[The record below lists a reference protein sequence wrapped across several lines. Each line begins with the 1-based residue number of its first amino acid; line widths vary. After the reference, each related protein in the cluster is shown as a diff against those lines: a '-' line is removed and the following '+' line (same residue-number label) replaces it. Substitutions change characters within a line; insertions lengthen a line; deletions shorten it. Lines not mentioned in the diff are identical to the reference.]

1 MAGLVATRSFERS
14 PSHLS
19 DTTRLSSDDLDGGG
33 GARDDESTRRSTP
46 GPRDDERP
54 STEVEEVEDLL
65 ASLRVAPYQ
74 VAGHSSKGVGLPSL
88 VDIDVGHFLKPAPD
102 DRKGVAELS
111 FYERVARAAASG
123 TGAPAFDDDELEGGK
138 NVTTSA
144 PPVSHGRDAIAGIA
158 PFVPTFHGVLT
169 VDPSTLVSVAG
180 DDPTAAAARDAASK
194 GTRATFL
201 RLEDV
206 TAVRIFVYLFM
217 SIIPW
222 HVWAIELI
230 NSCFVYL
237 SSQGYR
243 RPCVIDLKVG
253 LRTYSERGHDSAYV
267 AKRSAHDKRSGQFEV
282 GFKVCGM
289 QTWER
294 SLSMGSD
301 ENENGKNSGEG
312 SSPENS
318 GGVNFKRLKAA
329 RSDTKA
335 YPDGWTRVTKPY
347 SWARGLCSKSDARKA
362 LEEFVGMD
370 SDDDDE
376 DAQLCFLN
384 DGGNGDASSAHS
396 GDSHSNGDSSNE
408 GPSCSSYDGGS
419 KNERSDARHHPSR
432 GTKSGGCDC
441 GDSKLRRKTNRAKE
455 VYGEAL
461 SQIGAMRAW
470 FATQR
475 ELHLLGSS
483 VLIVY
488 EGDERMGEG
497 NDDTQLC
504 HRSGPGV
511 RVKAIDFCN
520 YVEGAGEL
528 DTNFGAGLDRLSRM
542 LESIV
547 ADS

>member
-1 MAGLVATRSFERS
+1 M
-14 PSHLS
+14 
-19 DTTRLSSDDLDGGG
+19 
-33 GARDDESTRRSTP
+33 
-46 GPRDDERP
+46 
-54 STEVEEVEDLL
+54 
-65 ASLRVAPYQ
+65 
-74 VAGHSSKGVGLPSL
+74 
-88 VDIDVGHFLKPAPD
+88 
-102 DRKGVAELS
+102 
-111 FYERVARAAASG
+111 
-123 TGAPAFDDDELEGGK
+123 
-138 NVTTSA
+138 
-144 PPVSHGRDAIAGIA
+144 
-158 PFVPTFHGVLT
+158 
-169 VDPSTLVSVAG
+169 
-180 DDPTAAAARDAASK
+180 
-194 GTRATFL
+194 
-201 RLEDV
+201 
-206 TAVRIFVYLFM
+206 
-217 SIIPW
+217 
-222 HVWAIELI
+222 
-230 NSCFVYL
+230 YL

-294 SLSMGSD
+294 SSTGSD
-301 ENENGKNSGEG
+301 ENENDKNRGEG
-312 SSPENS
+312 STFENS

-329 RSDTKA
+329 RSGTKA

-362 LEEFVGMD
+362 LEEFVGI
-370 SDDDDE
+370 DDVVEGDN
-376 DAQLCFLN
+376 AQLCFLN
-384 DGGNGDASSAHS
+384 AGGDGAASSAHS
-396 GDSHSNGDSSNE
+396 GDSRSNGDSSNE
-408 GPSCSSYDGGS
+408 VPSCSSYDGGS
-419 KNERSDARHHPSR
+419 KNERSDAAHHPSR
-432 GTKSGGCDC
+432 GTKSGGRDC

-488 EGDERMGEG
+488 EGDEGTGEG
-497 NDDTQLC
+497 NDNDAC
-504 HRSGPGV
+504 VPGPGV

-528 DTNFGAGLDRLSRM
+528 DTNFGAGLDRLSQM

>member
-1 MAGLVATRSFERS
+1 
-14 PSHLS
+14 
-19 DTTRLSSDDLDGGG
+19 
-33 GARDDESTRRSTP
+33 
-46 GPRDDERP
+46 
-54 STEVEEVEDLL
+54 
-65 ASLRVAPYQ
+65 
-74 VAGHSSKGVGLPSL
+74 
-88 VDIDVGHFLKPAPD
+88 
-102 DRKGVAELS
+102 
-111 FYERVARAAASG
+111 
-123 TGAPAFDDDELEGGK
+123 
-138 NVTTSA
+138 
-144 PPVSHGRDAIAGIA
+144 
-158 PFVPTFHGVLT
+158 
-169 VDPSTLVSVAG
+169 
-180 DDPTAAAARDAASK
+180 
-194 GTRATFL
+194 
-201 RLEDV
+201 
-206 TAVRIFVYLFM
+206 
-217 SIIPW
+217 
-222 HVWAIELI
+222 
-230 NSCFVYL
+230 VYL

-294 SLSMGSD
+294 SSMGSD
-301 ENENGKNSGEG
+301 ENGGEDFT
-312 SSPENS
+312 PEN
-318 GGVNFKRLKAA
+318 GGVNFKRARAA
-329 RSDTKA
+329 RSGTKA

-408 GPSCSSYDGGS
+408 VPSCSSYDGS
-419 KNERSDARHHPSR
+419 KNERSDARHPSR
-432 GTKSGGCDC
+432 TKSGRDC
-441 GDSKLRRKTNRAKE
+441 GDSKLRRRTNRAKE

-461 SQIGAMRAW
+461 AQIGAMRAW

-488 EGDERMGEG
+488 EGDEGTGEG
-497 NDDTQLC
+497 NDDAQLC

-528 DTNFGAGLDRLSRM
+528 DTNFGAGLDRLSQM

>member
-1 MAGLVATRSFERS
+1 
-14 PSHLS
+14 
-19 DTTRLSSDDLDGGG
+19 
-33 GARDDESTRRSTP
+33 
-46 GPRDDERP
+46 
-54 STEVEEVEDLL
+54 
-65 ASLRVAPYQ
+65 
-74 VAGHSSKGVGLPSL
+74 
-88 VDIDVGHFLKPAPD
+88 
-102 DRKGVAELS
+102 
-111 FYERVARAAASG
+111 
-123 TGAPAFDDDELEGGK
+123 
-138 NVTTSA
+138 
-144 PPVSHGRDAIAGIA
+144 
-158 PFVPTFHGVLT
+158 
-169 VDPSTLVSVAG
+169 
-180 DDPTAAAARDAASK
+180 
-194 GTRATFL
+194 
-201 RLEDV
+201 
-206 TAVRIFVYLFM
+206 M
-217 SIIPW
+217 S
-222 HVWAIELI
+222 

-294 SLSMGSD
+294 SSTGSD
-301 ENENGKNSGEG
+301 ENNKNCGKGSTFEN
-312 SSPENS
+312 
-318 GGVNFKRLKAA
+318 GGVNFKRARAA
-329 RSDTKA
+329 RSGTKA

-347 SWARGLCSKSDARKA
+347 SWARGLCSKGDARKA

-370 SDDDDE
+370 SDDDD
-376 DAQLCFLN
+376 DHAQLCFLN
-384 DGGNGDASSAHS
+384 DGGDGAASSAHS
-396 GDSHSNGDSSNE
+396 GDSRPKGDSSNE
-408 GPSCSSYDGGS
+408 VPSCSSYDGGS
-419 KNERSDARHHPSR
+419 KKERPDAHHHPSR
-432 GTKSGGCDC
+432 GTKSGGDC

-461 SQIGAMRAW
+461 AQIGAMRAW

-488 EGDERMGEG
+488 EGDEGRGES
-497 NDDTQLC
+497 NDADDAQLC

-520 YVEGAGEL
+520 YVEGGGEI
-528 DTNFGAGLDRLSRM
+528 DTNFGAGLDRLSCM